1 MRNRRE
7 GRELRYIRS
16 QRVGTGGKEKLVG
29 INKHKGREGD
39 EDGRGE
45 E

>member
-7 GRELRYIRS
+7 GRELRYIIS
-16 QRVGTGGKEKLVG
+16 QRVGTGGKENLVG
-29 INKHKGREGD
+29 INKYKGREGD